1 MHDPQPPPAPS
12 GSPSRWP
19 WLLGVIPLGVG
30 AFLGYQ
36 AAYESSLGGF
46 NAIGAAFI
54 GIGIGVLMFI
64 AVVVGVINALR
75 QAGRGRVASGYAFAA
90 AGLLAAGGAGGYAAV
105 PVLDLGYRSPVVLG
119 ARGEA
124 SITLDGVPT
133 FEPNAE
139 GRADC
144 WSVADGTDVQEVVA
158 LSLGELNGSVLRA
171 DIFLPVEEAPR
182 GSISVFIEASRLPEG
197 SVQPMWNTE
206 DVEIV
211 ASAHGATGSI
221 NFEAVP
227 LRVDSDL
234 GSPPGSWPATLSGEI
249 SWTCEAWVAADAT
262 PPPTTAGRITLGLS
276 GVTWSST
283 ANAAGSCEYE
293 ADGSVAN
300 LVGDRIGELQG
311 EPLTLSLG
319 LGGDPRQG
327 DDVDLMLSVHIAAP
341 SQGSSV
347 PLAAL
352 VAATSGRSILWA
364 GLVTIE
370 EIADGG
376 RTGRLRF
383 SDLPNEGTQHAD
395 WPATLSGN
403 LSWACG

>member
-1 MHDPQPPPAPS
+1 
-12 GSPSRWP
+12 
-19 WLLGVIPLGVG
+19 VIPLGVG

-36 AAYESSLGGF
+36 AGYESTLGGF
-46 NAIGAAFI
+46 SAINAAFIAFAIGALA
-54 GIGIGVLMFI
+54 
-64 AVVVGVINALR
+64 AVAILVGLGNLLR
-75 QAGRGRVASGYAFAA
+75 PHGRGLGASRYAFAA
-90 AGLLAAGGAGGYAAV
+90 AGLIAAGGVGGYAAV
-105 PVLDLGYRSPVVLG
+105 PVFDLGYHRPVTLE

-124 SITLDGVPT
+124 SITLDGVQA
-133 FEPNAE
+133 FEPRAD

-144 WSVADGTDVQEVVA
+144 RSVADGTDVQEVVA

-171 DIFLPVEEAPR
+171 DILLPVEERPR
-182 GSISVFIEASRLPEG
+182 GSISVFVEGSRLPEG
-197 SVQPMWNTE
+197 SVPPTWDTE
-206 DVEIV
+206 DVDV
-211 ASAHGATGSI
+211 DAPADGATGSLT
-221 NFEAVP
+221 FEAVP
-227 LRVDSDL
+227 LRVDSEM
-234 GSPPGSWPATLSGEI
+234 GPPAGSWPATLSGEI

-262 PPPTTAGRITLGLS
+262 PPPTTAGQIKLGLS
-276 GVTWSST
+276 GVDWSAT
-283 ANAAGSCEYE
+283 VNAAGSCEYE

-300 LVGDRIGELQG
+300 LVGDGVGMLQS
-311 EPLTLSLG
+311 EPMTLSLG

-327 DDVDLMLSVHIAAP
+327 DDVILMLSVHIAAP

-364 GLVTIE
+364 GLVTIDG
-370 EIADGG
+370 IADGG

-383 SDLPNEGTQHAD
+383 SDLPNEGTQYAD